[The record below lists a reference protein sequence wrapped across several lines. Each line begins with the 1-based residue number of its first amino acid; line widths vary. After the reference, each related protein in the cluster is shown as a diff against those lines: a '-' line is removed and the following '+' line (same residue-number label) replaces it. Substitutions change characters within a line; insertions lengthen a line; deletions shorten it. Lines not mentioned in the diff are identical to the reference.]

1 MFRDPVSEVDE
12 SNAQF
17 CAVWKRMGS
26 KFAGAETPDLPGLK
40 VSWIG
45 VRWPFFNMVALS
57 TPVADA
63 SDLDDRVR
71 RAVRFTKTK
80 PVAGMVVTCEEWLPR
95 GFEGHTAQV
104 FSRYGLALAL
114 TLRGMVTNQLL
125 PPRRPMPNLQ
135 FRRVT
140 SAETRRDLADL
151 NTVAYHVPQ
160 EWGRE
165 VCDRDGFWDDVFAYV
180 GYRDG
185 QAVTTASTFV
195 EGGRLYVGWVATL
208 PEARR
213 IGCAEG
219 AMRHSLEAAARESG
233 LSRTVLH
240 ASEAGY
246 PVYRAMGYRQVAAFP
261 IYFPASLV
269 V

>member
-1 MFRDPVSEVDE
+1 V
-12 SNAQF
+12 
-17 CAVWKRMGS
+17 
-26 KFAGAETPDLPGLK
+26 LPEQ
-40 VSWIG
+40 V
-45 VRWPFFNMVALS
+45 
-57 TPVADA
+57 PVADA
-63 SDLDDRVR
+63 SDLEERVR
-71 RAVRFTKTK
+71 RAVGFTQTK

-95 GFEGHTAQV
+95 GLDGHTEEI
-104 FSRYGLALAL
+104 FSRHGLALAL
-114 TLRGMVTNQLL
+114 TLRGMVTDKLL
-125 PPRRPMPNLQ
+125 PPRRPIPNLD

-140 SAETRRDLADL
+140 SPETRRDLADL
-151 NTVAYHVPQ
+151 NSLAYDVPQ

-213 IGCAEG
+213 TGYAEA
-219 AMRHSLEAAARESG
+219 AMRHSLEAAARESV

-261 IYFPASLV
+261 VYFPASLV
-269 V
+269 AQA